1 MAGGARPASFL
12 AMDNDPTGPGHSLLD
27 RHRQVMPA
35 WTSLYYRDPLELVSG
50 KGRHVVGG
58 DGRTYL
64 DFFGGLL
71 ATMVGHGVEEIVDAV
86 RSQVGRLAHS
96 STLYLIRDQV
106 LLAERI
112 ARHSGIA
119 DARVFFVNSG
129 SEAVETALLLA
140 TTRARSNQ
148 VLALRG
154 GYHGRTFGT
163 VATTGIRSWSATSL
177 SPLQVSYVHSGYRYR
192 SPFRRLGDDDF
203 VTACVEELRTIIETT
218 TSGPVACML
227 AEPIQ
232 GAGGFTVPPD
242 GFFRRTVE
250 VLEEYAIPLISDE
263 VQSGWGRTG
272 RAFFSMH
279 AHGVQPAA
287 ITFAKGLANGLAIG
301 GVVAGADLMNSLEAN
316 SISTAGGNPV
326 AMAAANAALDYIRDH
341 DLQRNAAA
349 RGDQLLH
356 GLRALAQRQPSI
368 GEVRGEG
375 LMIGVELV
383 HPGTDRPNP
392 ELSVELLEQARTA
405 GLLIGRGGLFG
416 NVLRI
421 TPPMTVTAD
430 ECVTALEMLAQA
442 FERSAHTPG
451 PVS

>member
-1 MAGGARPASFL
+1 
-12 AMDNDPTGPGHSLLD
+12 MDTDLTCPPQSLLD

-35 WTSLYYRDPLELVSG
+35 WSSLYYHEPLELVSG
-50 KGRHVVGG
+50 KGRHVLGG

-71 ATMVGHGVEEIVDAV
+71 ATMVGHGVEEIIDAV
-86 RSQVGRLAHS
+86 RSQIGRIAHS

-106 LLAERI
+106 QLAERI

-140 TTRARSNQ
+140 TARARSNQ

-192 SPFRRLGDDDF
+192 SPFRRLSDDDF
-203 VTACVEELRTIIETT
+203 TEACVEELRTIIETT

-232 GAGGFTVPPD
+232 GAGGFTVPPP

-250 VLEEYAIPLISDE
+250 VLDEYGIPLISDE
-263 VQSGWGRTG
+263 IQSGWGRTG
-272 RAFFSMH
+272 RAFFSIH

-287 ITFAKGLANGLAIG
+287 MTFAKGLANGLAIG

-326 AMAAANAALDYIRDH
+326 AMAAANATLDYILDH
-341 DLQRNAAA
+341 DLQSNAAA
-349 RGDQLLH
+349 RGDQLLR
-356 GLRALAQRQPSI
+356 GLRLLAQQNPSI

-383 HPGTDRPNP
+383 HPGSERPDP
-392 ELSVELLEQARTA
+392 GLSVELLEHARA
-405 GLLIGRGGLFG
+405 VGLLIGRGGLLG

-421 TPPMTVTAD
+421 TPPMTVTSQ
-430 ECVTALEMLAQA
+430 ECATALDMLGQA
-442 FERSAHTPG
+442 FARAGAKPG
-451 PVS
+451 QTS